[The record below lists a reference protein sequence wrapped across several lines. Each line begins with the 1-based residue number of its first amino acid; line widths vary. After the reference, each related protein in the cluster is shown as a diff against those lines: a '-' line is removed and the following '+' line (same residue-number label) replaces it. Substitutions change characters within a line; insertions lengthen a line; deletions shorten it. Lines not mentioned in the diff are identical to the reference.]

1 MLQCIFELSEIKF
14 AKHEKPTL
22 AAARTSLTQTQMSPN
37 GRAPRRRESSVE
49 EDSTRRI
56 VD

>member
-1 MLQCIFELSEIKF
+1 MD
-14 AKHEKPTL
+14 
-22 AAARTSLTQTQMSPN
+22 AAAGAEDEIGITRMSVV